1 MFAKNIN
8 SIKRTAVII
17 TEILCLRS
25 EFIEMKE
32 KWIEVSLAVSEEF
45 VQIVETQLSEL
56 GSVGNIEYIKK
67 EEGEIKT
74 AIPVIKGYFSSAGD
88 AAAEKVESLKAFIS
102 SLKVLFPDAKIGEIE
117 TKETTEDDWQE
128 WRRFFK
134 PVLVSKRVVIKP
146 TWEEYQLKKNEL
158 IVEIDPGMAFGT
170 GTHETTRLCIQLL
183 DNIIKGGETVF
194 DVGTGSGILAIAAA
208 KLGAAKV
215 LGIDNDERSVLVAA
229 ENVELNSVNE
239 KVSISGIPLP
249 EIEGL
254 FDIVVANI
262 LAEDLIEMRKE
273 LLTRLADGG
282 RLILSGILKAK
293 AEMVVS
299 AYSAEGL
306 TLEKQIDDGEWS
318 ALMLKR

>member
-1 MFAKNIN
+1 MPAKNIN
-8 SIKRTAVII
+8 SIKRSAAII
-17 TEILCLRS
+17 TELLYLRS

-32 KWIEVSLAVSEEF
+32 KWIEVSLAVSEELT
-45 VQIVETQLSEL
+45 QIVETQLSEL
-56 GSVGNIEYIKK
+56 GSVGNTEYIKK
-67 EEGEIKT
+67 EENEIKT
-74 AIPVIKGYFSSAGD
+74 AIPVIKGYFNGTGD
-88 AAAEKVESLKAFIS
+88 TAAEKVESLKAFTS
-102 SLKVLFPDAKIGEIE
+102 SLKVLFPAAKIGEIE
-117 TKETTEDDWQE
+117 TKETSEDDWQE

-146 TWEEYQLKKNEL
+146 TWEEYQLKEDEL

-170 GTHETTRLCIQLL
+170 GTHETTRLCIQML
-183 DNIIKGGETVF
+183 DNIIRGGETVF

-215 LGIDNDERSVLVAA
+215 LGIDNDERSVSVAA
-229 ENVELNSVNE
+229 ENVNLNSVTE
-239 KVSISGIPLP
+239 EVSISGIPLDH
-249 EIEGL
+249 IKGL

-282 RLILSGILKAK
+282 RLILSGILKSK
-293 AEMVVS
+293 VEMVVS
-299 AYSAEGL
+299 AYSVEGL